1 MNRQELLQRV
11 TDTDE
16 FFIHFY
22 SKGPKQFF
30 QGTVSPGKYEPTLS
44 NSAKANLISRYG
56 EDTVIVFDRTNQKYV
71 AVKPQNVSKV
81 EPLSQVVNGRFNR

>member
-1 MNRQELLQRV
+1 MNKQELLQRV
-11 TDTDE
+11 TDADE
-16 FFIHFY
+16 FFVHFY

-30 QGTVSPGKYEPTLS
+30 QGTVTPGKTELQLSEYEA
-44 NSAKANLISRYG
+44 AKLTKRYG

-81 EPLSQVVNGRFNR
+81 ETLQQVLNGRSY

>member
-1 MNRQELLQRV
+1 MNKQELVQRV
-11 TDTDE
+11 TDADE

-30 QGTVSPGKYEPTLS
+30 QGTITPGKFEPQISEYE
-44 NSAKANLISRYG
+44 KARLIKRYG
-56 EDTVIVFDRTNQKYV
+56 EECVVVFDRTNQKYV

-81 EPLSQVVNGRFNR
+81 ETLQQVINGRSY

>member
-1 MNRQELLQRV
+1 MNKQELIQRV
-11 TDTDE
+11 TEADE

-30 QGTVSPGKYEPTLS
+30 QGTVSPGKNEPKLS
-44 NSAKANLISRYG
+44 LQEEERLQKRYG
-56 EDTVIVFDRTNQKYV
+56 DDTVIVFDRSNQKFV

-81 EPLSQVVNGRFNR
+81 ESLQQVLNGRSN

>member
-30 QGTVSPGKYEPTLS
+30 QGTVSPGKSEPQLS
-44 NSAKANLISRYG
+44 VRELERLQKRYG
-56 EDTVIVFDRTNQKYV
+56 EDTVVVYDRTNQKYV

-81 EPLSQVVNGRFNR
+81 EPLSQVINGRFNR